1 MVKYGETPLVGGAA
15 AYEIPVRL
23 PMNDGAIESVQYM
36 WVNI

>member
-1 MVKYGETPLVGGAA
+1 MGGAA
-15 AYEIPVRL
+15 AYEIPVTL